1 MSVTTK
7 SIMANTET
15 TKSADLG
22 KLVKQFLHN
31 QISRKEFLEKREQI
45 EKENDQSKYYF
56 NCTLCYM
63 FDRFRAVLLYYVQ
76 KTKYCR
82 ALACMH
88 IYAAFCPCNTYNP
101 CAK

>member
-15 TKSADLG
+15 TKSADLS

-45 EKENDQSKYYF
+45 EKEND
-56 NCTLCYM
+56 
-63 FDRFRAVLLYYVQ
+63 
-76 KTKYCR
+76 
-82 ALACMH
+82 
-88 IYAAFCPCNTYNP
+88 
-101 CAK
+101 